1 MYSEYG
7 KKMSAMEKNKIA
19 CDGYVFISII
29 FYITGLLHMLWLGA
43 APMTICIVSGMILIS
58 YGIIKVI
65 GYFSNDLYCLAFQ
78 YDMGCGLFLVVIGA
92 IILGRNLRIQPYL
105 MPGLGLL
112 ILLDSLM
119 KVQTAR
125 EARAFGLKSWIKSW
139 ILLLF
144 LSILAGAFGVLIVI
158 MPFQKLRIVHV
169 ITGCGLLAEGAMNH
183 LMVKEMVKIMN
194 ARLASD

>member
-7 KKMSAMEKNKIA
+7 KKMSAIEKNKIA
-19 CDGYVFISII
+19 RDGYVFISIV

-43 APMTICIVSGMILIS
+43 APMAVCIVGGIILIS

-78 YDMGCGLFLVVIGA
+78 YDMGCGLFLVVIGM
-92 IILGRNLRIQPYL
+92 IILGCNLRIQPYL

-125 EARAFGLKSWIKSW
+125 EARAFGLKSW

>member
-7 KKMSAMEKNKIA
+7 KKMSAIEKNKIA
-19 CDGYVFISII
+19 RDGYVFISII
-29 FYITGLLHMLWLGA
+29 FYVTGLLHMLWLGA
-43 APMTICIVSGMILIS
+43 APMAVCIVGGIILIS

-78 YDMGCGLFLVVIGA
+78 YDMGCGLFLVVIGV
-92 IILGRNLRIQPYL
+92 IILGCNLRIQPYL

-125 EARAFGLKSWIKSW
+125 EARAFGLKSW

>member
-7 KKMSAMEKNKIA
+7 KKMSAIEKNKIA
-19 CDGYVFISII
+19 RDGYVFISIV

-43 APMTICIVSGMILIS
+43 APMAVCIVGGIILIS

-78 YDMGCGLFLVVIGA
+78 YDMGCGLFLVVIGV
-92 IILGRNLRIQPYL
+92 IILGCNLRIQPYL

-125 EARAFGLKSWIKSW
+125 EARAFGLKSWIL
-139 ILLLF
+139 ILF

>member
-7 KKMSAMEKNKIA
+7 KKMSAIEKNKIA
-19 CDGYVFISII
+19 RDGYVFISIV
-29 FYITGLLHMLWLGA
+29 FYITGLFHMLWLGA
-43 APMTICIVSGMILIS
+43 APMAVCIVGGIILIS

-78 YDMGCGLFLVVIGA
+78 YDMGCGLFLVVIGV
-92 IILGRNLRIQPYL
+92 IILGCNLRIQPYL

-125 EARAFGLKSWIKSW
+125 EARAFGLKSW

>member
-7 KKMSAMEKNKIA
+7 KKMSAIEKNRIA
-19 CDGYVFISII
+19 RDGYVFISII
-29 FYITGLLHMLWLGA
+29 FYVTGLLHMLWLGA
-43 APMTICIVSGMILIS
+43 APMAVCIVGGIILIS

-78 YDMGCGLFLVVIGA
+78 YDMGCGLFLVVIGV
-92 IILGRNLRIQPYL
+92 IILGCNLRIQPYL

-125 EARAFGLKSWIKSW
+125 EARAFGLKSW

>member
-1 MYSEYG
+1 
-7 KKMSAMEKNKIA
+7 MSAIEKNKIA
-19 CDGYVFISII
+19 RDGYVFISII

-43 APMTICIVSGMILIS
+43 APMAVCIVGGIILIS

-78 YDMGCGLFLVVIGA
+78 YDMGCGLFLVVIGV
-92 IILGRNLRIQPYL
+92 IILGCNLRIRPYL

-125 EARAFGLKSWIKSW
+125 EARAFGLKSWI
-139 ILLLF
+139 LLLF

-158 MPFQKLRIVHV
+158 MPFQKLRIVYM

-194 ARLASD
+194 ARLASDKR

>member
-7 KKMSAMEKNKIA
+7 KKMSAIEKNKIA
-19 CDGYVFISII
+19 RDGYVFISII
-29 FYITGLLHMLWLGA
+29 FYVTGLLHMLWLGA
-43 APMTICIVSGMILIS
+43 APMAVCIVGGIILIS

-78 YDMGCGLFLVVIGA
+78 YDMGCGQFQVVIGV
-92 IILGRNLRIQPYL
+92 IILGCNLRIQPYL
-105 MPGLGLL
+105 MQGLGLL

-125 EARAFGLKSWIKSW
+125 EAMAFGLKSW

>member
-7 KKMSAMEKNKIA
+7 KKMSAIEKNKIA
-19 CDGYVFISII
+19 RDGYVFISII

-43 APMTICIVSGMILIS
+43 APMAVCIVGGIILIS

-78 YDMGCGLFLVVIGA
+78 YDMGCGLFLVVIGV
-92 IILGRNLRIQPYL
+92 IILGCNLRIQPYL

-125 EARAFGLKSWIKSW
+125 EARAFGLKSW

>member
-7 KKMSAMEKNKIA
+7 KKMSAIEKNKIA
-19 CDGYVFISII
+19 RDGYVFISIV

-43 APMTICIVSGMILIS
+43 APMAVCIVGGIILIS

-78 YDMGCGLFLVVIGA
+78 YDMGCGLFLVVIGV
-92 IILGRNLRIQPYL
+92 IILGCNLRIQPYL

-125 EARAFGLKSWIKSW
+125 EAMAFGLKSW

-158 MPFQKLRIVHV
+158 MPFQKLRIVYM

>member
-7 KKMSAMEKNKIA
+7 KKMSAIEKNKIA
-19 CDGYVFISII
+19 RDGYVFISII

-43 APMTICIVSGMILIS
+43 APMAVCIVGGIILIS

-65 GYFSNDLYCLAFQ
+65 GYFLNDLYCLAFQ
-78 YDMGCGLFLVVIGA
+78 YDMGCGLFLVVIGV
-92 IILGRNLRIQPYL
+92 IILGCNLRIQPYL
-105 MPGLGLL
+105 IPGLGLL

-119 KVQTAR
+119 KAQTAR
-125 EARAFGLKSWIKSW
+125 EARAFGLKSW

-169 ITGCGLLAEGAMNH
+169 ITGCGLLAEGAVNH

>member
-7 KKMSAMEKNKIA
+7 KKMSAIEKNKIA
-19 CDGYVFISII
+19 RDGYVFISII
-29 FYITGLLHMLWLGA
+29 FYVTGLLHMLWLGA
-43 APMTICIVSGMILIS
+43 APMAVCIVGGIILIS

-78 YDMGCGLFLVVIGA
+78 YDMGCGLFLVVIGV
-92 IILGRNLRIQPYL
+92 IILGCNLRIQPYL

-119 KVQTAR
+119 KVQTTR
-125 EARAFGLKSWIKSW
+125 EAMAFGLKSW

>member
-7 KKMSAMEKNKIA
+7 KKMSAIEKNKIA
-19 CDGYVFISII
+19 RDGYVFISII
-29 FYITGLLHMLWLGA
+29 FYVTGLLHMLWLGA
-43 APMTICIVSGMILIS
+43 APMAVCIVGGIILIS

-78 YDMGCGLFLVVIGA
+78 YDMGCGLFLVVIGV
-92 IILGRNLRIQPYL
+92 IILGCNLRIQPYL

-125 EARAFGLKSWIKSW
+125 EAMAFGLKSW

>member
-7 KKMSAMEKNKIA
+7 KKMSAIEKNRIA
-19 CDGYVFISII
+19 RDGYVFISII
-29 FYITGLLHMLWLGA
+29 FYVTGLLHMLWLGA
-43 APMTICIVSGMILIS
+43 APMAVCIVGGIILIS

-78 YDMGCGLFLVVIGA
+78 YDMGCGLFLVVIGV
-92 IILGRNLRIQPYL
+92 IILGCNLRIQPYL

-125 EARAFGLKSWIKSW
+125 EAMAFGLKSW

>member
-7 KKMSAMEKNKIA
+7 KKMGAIEKNKIA
-19 CDGYVFISII
+19 RHGYVFISII
-29 FYITGLLHMLWLGA
+29 FYIIGLLHMLWLGA
-43 APMTICIVSGMILIS
+43 APMAVCILGGIILIS

-78 YDMGCGLFLVVIGA
+78 YDMGCGLFLVVIGV
-92 IILGRNLRIQPYL
+92 IILGCNLRIKPYL

-125 EARAFGLKSWIKSW
+125 EARAFGLKSWI
-139 ILLLF
+139 LLLF

-158 MPFQKLRIVHV
+158 MPFQKPRIVHV

-194 ARLASD
+194 TLLVSDKR

>member
-7 KKMSAMEKNKIA
+7 KKMSAIEKNRIA
-19 CDGYVFISII
+19 RDGYVFISII
-29 FYITGLLHMLWLGA
+29 FYVTGLLHMLWLGA
-43 APMTICIVSGMILIS
+43 APMAVCIVGGIILIS

-78 YDMGCGLFLVVIGA
+78 YDMGCGLFLVVIGV
-92 IILGRNLRIQPYL
+92 IILGCNLRIQPYL

-125 EARAFGLKSWIKSW
+125 EARAFGLKSWI
-139 ILLLF
+139 LLLF
-144 LSILAGAFGVLIVI
+144 LSILAGAFGVFIVI